1 MNSIIDYSI
10 KSKVL
15 KHSNT
20 IIEKALESMKT
31 EDSMIR
37 ILANEVSTF
46 IYQII
51 NKREKHD

>member
-15 KHSNT
+15 NHSNI
-20 IIEKALESMKT
+20 IIEKALESKKT
-31 EDSMIR
+31 EDNMIR

-46 IYQII
+46 IFQII
-51 NKREKHD
+51 KEKGKA